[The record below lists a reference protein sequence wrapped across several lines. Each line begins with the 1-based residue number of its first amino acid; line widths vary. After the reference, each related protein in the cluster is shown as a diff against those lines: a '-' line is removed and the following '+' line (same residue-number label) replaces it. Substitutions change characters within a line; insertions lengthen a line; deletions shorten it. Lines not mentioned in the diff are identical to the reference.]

1 MIPFWKLC
9 KVGLVVLM
17 LSAGSVL
24 AYDQEQATREPNGS
38 EEFVDMWIG
47 RPLGLIAMA
56 LGAVTWVVALPFTLP
71 SHSVGSA
78 TKGLVVEPAKWTFR
92 RPLGRFISCDEQPDL
107 CK

>member
-1 MIPFWKLC
+1 MIPFWKLG
-9 KVGLVVLM
+9 KVGLLVLM

-38 EEFVDMWIG
+38 EEFVDTVVG
-47 RPLGLIAMA
+47 RPLGLFALA

-71 SHSVGSA
+71 SHSVRSSA
-78 TKGLVVEPAKWTFR
+78 KGLVVDPAKWTFR